1 MRLDSVLRN
10 RNTWNTALTKVGRE
24 VFQRAGPGAKLR
36 RLRSRMAVPPYQVG
50 YSTHVLRQASA
61 RARRPTQTLPC
72 KVFFLY
78 YAGTI
83 QEQALALMGEKEAA
97 SQALEGVFDT
107 GALRAM
113 MNGGENDDILAALAT
128 TLEAGK
134 KDARAAW
141 NVAKPKR

>member
-1 MRLDSVLRN
+1 VR
-10 RNTWNTALTKVGRE
+10 
-24 VFQRAGPGAKLR
+24 
-36 RLRSRMAVPPYQVG
+36 
-50 YSTHVLRQASA
+50 RQASA
-61 RARRPTQTLPC
+61 RARRPTQTQAC

-78 YAGTI
+78 YATTI

-113 MNGGENDDILAALAT
+113 MNGGESDDILAALAT

-141 NVAKPKR
+141 NVAKPKRSGTATTKPKPALLSRAWEQGLLFGIDAIPPSALMQA